1 MVKKCVQCGREM
13 DIPDWYSY
21 ISRKYC
27 PSCAADVKRRQNAN
41 RMYELRKITREQNA
55 AVRELC
61 AAQQEELR
69 RLREIVAEQRAR
81 LSELDKDPFTHT

>member
-1 MVKKCVQCGREM
+1 MVKRCVQCGRVM
-13 DIPDWYSY
+13 QIDDWYSY
-21 ISRKYC
+21 IRRKYC

-41 RMYELRKITREQNA
+41 RMCELRRVTREQNA

-61 AAQQEELR
+61 AAQQDELR